1 LGRWVYADEMR
12 SKMRDVGLQKVPGYS
27 WFEVQ
32 NKIHTF
38 SVGLFPSRER
48 EKIGFL
54 EELDL
59 KMRERGMFLQ

>member
-1 LGRWVYADEMR
+1 
-12 SKMRDVGLQKVPGYS
+12 MRDVGLQKVPGYS

>member
-1 LGRWVYADEMR
+1 
-12 SKMRDVGLQKVPGYS
+12 MRDVGVQKVPGYS

-48 EKIGFL
+48 ENIGFL

-59 KMRERGMFLQ
+59 KMREKGYVSSIKLVLHDLEEE